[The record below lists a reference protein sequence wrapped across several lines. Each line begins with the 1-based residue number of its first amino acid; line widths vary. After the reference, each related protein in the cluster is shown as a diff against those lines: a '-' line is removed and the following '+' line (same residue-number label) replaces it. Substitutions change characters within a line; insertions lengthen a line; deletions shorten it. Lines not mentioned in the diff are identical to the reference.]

1 MQNEKKSHTPI
12 ALSQKILGKLFKE
25 TQFCSPENLDKG
37 LQKTIPARKMDLLDK
52 NRLCIKLG
60 TEN

>member
-1 MQNEKKSHTPI
+1 MPYYTQEQIKK
-12 ALSQKILGKLFKE
+12 
-25 TQFCSPENLDKG
+25 
-37 LQKTIPARKMDLLDK
+37 ARKMDLLDK